1 MSIASAIYTRI
12 MTSCYY
18 IGSPTP
24 SIDWGIWFSA
34 TWGRMTGEKFEKFIN
49 RLAGGISASLAN
61 RD

>member
-1 MSIASAIYTRI
+1 

-34 TWGRMTGEKFEKFIN
+34 TWGRMTGEKSEKFIN